1 MSVVESDMVARP
13 GRARAKPRT
22 WQGFVRSLRRLGGSE
37 AYSPVLCISTL
48 LIVGL
53 IVKTAPAIQA
63 LLAHN

>member
-13 GRARAKPRT
+13 LRARAKPRA
-22 WQGFVRSLRRLGGSE
+22 WQGFVRSLRRLDGSE

-48 LIVGL
+48 SIVGL